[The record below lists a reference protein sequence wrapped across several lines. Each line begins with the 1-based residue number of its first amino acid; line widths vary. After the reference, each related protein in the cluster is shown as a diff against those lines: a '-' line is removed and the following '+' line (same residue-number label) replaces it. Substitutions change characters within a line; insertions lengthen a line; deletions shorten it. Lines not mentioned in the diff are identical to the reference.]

1 MQGIDVHLD
10 TNLGKRLS
18 ALGNTLTSLTGE
30 EEDEY
35 LIDPM
40 DERLDVSLEDLVD
53 YPVKSV
59 QFCAMFYVLALVD
72 YLTVVLYLSTR
83 INLVF
88 CK

>member
-40 DERLDVSLEDLVD
+40 DERLDVSLEDIAE
-53 YPVKSV
+53 YPVKS
-59 QFCAMFYVLALVD
+59 LL
-72 YLTVVLYLSTR
+72 
-83 INLVF
+83 
-88 CK
+88 KP